1 MLLAQDGDEMSGPA
15 CLHPLLVVAGPT
27 CSGKSALALSIARA
41 ACGEIVNCD
50 SLQIYRGLDIGTA
63 KTPPAERGA
72 VPHHLFDLLEPHEV
86 FSAGAYARAARRTL
100 AEIRGRGRVPVIAG
114 GTGFYLRALLE
125 GLAEA
130 PPRDDA
136 LRARLLERETKKQGS
151 LHRILRRLDPA
162 TAARIHPNDVH
173 KTVRALEICLK
184 ARRPASRLFAEGAR
198 PLAGFRTLKLGLRPP
213 REQLVERIRLRTERM
228 FAAGLLDEV
237 QRLLESGVPRDAKA
251 FESIG
256 YKEALACLEGRLDLQ
271 QAIELAFIA
280 TRQYAK
286 RQMTWFRKEPGIEW
300 IEGFGDDPEVV
311 RVALAKVEEFL
322 SKFPRVNR
330 TLPGRET
337 S

>member
-1 MLLAQDGDEMSGPA
+1 MLFAQAGEEMSGPA
-15 CLHPLLVVAGPT
+15 CLHPLVVVAGPT

-41 ACGEIVNCD
+41 FGGEIVNCD

-63 KTPPAERGA
+63 KTPPAERGEA
-72 VPHHLFDLLEPHEV
+72 PHHLFDLLEPHEV
-86 FSAGAYARAARRTL
+86 FSAGAYARLARRVL
-100 AEIRGRGRVPVIAG
+100 AGIRGRGRVPVVAG

-136 LRARLLERETKKQGS
+136 LRARLLDRESRKQGS

-184 ARRPASRLFAEGAR
+184 ARQPASRLFAEGAR

-237 QRLLESGVPRDAKA
+237 RRLLDSGVPRDAKA

-256 YKEALACLEGRLDLQ
+256 YKEALACLEGRLSLE
-271 QAIELAFIA
+271 QAVELAVIA

-286 RQMTWFRKEPGIEW
+286 RQMTWFRKEAGIEW
-300 IEGFGDDPEVV
+300 IEGFGDDPEVL
-311 RVALAKVEEFL
+311 REALARVEKFL
-322 SKFPRVNR
+322 SEFPQVNR
-330 TLPGRET
+330 TSPGRKT
-337 S
+337 Y